1 MARPLRIEFPG
12 AFYHVMN
19 RGNTCMNIYRSER
32 DREKFLEYVGEAVKR
47 FEIKV
52 HTYCLMTP
60 HYHFQIETPHP
71 NLSQAIKWI
80 NFKQGI
86 EQQGDPPT
94 ENPETPPNLSA
105 CNAQAGA
112 RCPYSSGFRRI
123 RLRDGKASRGKGKR
137 GI

>member
-1 MARPLRIEFPG
+1 
-12 AFYHVMN
+12 
-19 RGNTCMNIYRSER
+19 MNIYRSER

-47 FEIKV
+47 FGIKV

-94 ENPETPPNLSA
+94 ENPEIPPN
-105 CNAQAGA
+105 A

-123 RLRDGKASRGKGKR
+123 RLRDRKHPAEREKEEFSPGCGNLS
-137 GI
+137 